1 MAGQVNRGSFFGEQV
16 YKLASNRK
24 FKNYVEI
31 GTWNGEGSTKCFMDA
46 IFQRL
51 DDSCL
56 YSIEAN
62 KEFYDQ
68 ATKFWESKI
77 STIKIPFNKLNLI
90 YGRIIEVED
99 LTPEEEIKNHKIF
112 KDHPWLT
119 WRNRNIKEYNMCENV
134 IDKLPSTIDVLFLDG
149 GQFSTP
155 AEWKKLKDRTNV
167 VMLDDT
173 NTYKTEKIR
182 QEIVNDPDNW
192 EIIFDKESDR
202 HGIFMAARHEV
213 KKILNL
219 E

>member
-16 YKLASNRK
+16 YKLASNEA
-24 FKNYVEI
+24 FKNYVEV

-62 KEFYDQ
+62 IEFYNQ
-68 ATKFWESKI
+68 ATKFWQNKM
-77 STIKIPFNKLNLI
+77 STIKMPFDKLHLL

-99 LTPEEEIKNHKIF
+99 LIPEEEIKNHKIF

-119 WRNRNIKEYNMCENV
+119 WRARNIKEYNMCENV
-134 IDKLPSTIDVLFLDG
+134 INKLPEEIDVLFLDG

-155 AEWKKLKDRTNV
+155 AEWQKLKNRTKV
-167 VMLDDT
+167 IMLDDT
-173 NTYKTEKIR
+173 NTYKTEKVR
-182 QEIVNDPDNW
+182 EEILSDLDNW
-192 EIIFDKESDR
+192 EIIFDKSHDR
-202 HGIFMAARHEV
+202 HGIFMAVRHEA
-213 KKILNL
+213 KKLLNL